1 MVTSLPDQDK
11 HRVRKAISIFNIMN
25 KLGVLNTTDITAAN
39 TVEGIRLLF
48 VNANIHEEFV
58 KERRSAVE
66 SLDEMQK
73 LTGLADAD
81 ILGLTTYATFLAL
94 FTGLD
99 PALDDASK
107 LLGDVNYSGNS
118 SISRKTIN

>member
-1 MVTSLPDQDK
+1 
-11 HRVRKAISIFNIMN
+11 MN